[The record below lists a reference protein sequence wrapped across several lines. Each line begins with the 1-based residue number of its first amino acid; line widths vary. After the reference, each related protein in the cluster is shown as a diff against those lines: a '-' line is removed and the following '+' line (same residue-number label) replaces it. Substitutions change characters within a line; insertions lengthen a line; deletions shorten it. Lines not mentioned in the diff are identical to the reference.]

1 MCLLLFG
8 ESLEFWGRLVLL
20 DLSSDSGT
28 SLDNFGVGF
37 STGVNAFALQHWV
50 ICNRR
55 IQRLESSV
63 SIVLERQFCCGL

>member
-1 MCLLLFG
+1 MSVVIG

-20 DLSSDSGT
+20 DLSSDSRT

-37 STGVNAFALQHWV
+37 STGVDAFALQHWV
-50 ICNRR
+50 ICNKR

-63 SIVLERQFCCGL
+63 SIVTERQFCCGL